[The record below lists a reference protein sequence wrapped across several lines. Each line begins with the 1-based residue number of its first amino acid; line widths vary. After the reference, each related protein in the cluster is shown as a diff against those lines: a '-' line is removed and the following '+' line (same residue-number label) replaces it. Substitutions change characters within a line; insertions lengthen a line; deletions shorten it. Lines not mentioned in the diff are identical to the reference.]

1 MNQNNKTNNQL
12 VKDFMTI
19 FKQKHRNV
27 PTDKIDIETI
37 RLRLKLDLEETG
49 ELVMSIVSAKKQKLF
64 DLLFQF
70 IQEQI
75 VQLDEDD
82 IDINLVGVADAL
94 ADKEY
99 INHGT
104 ALSFGIPL
112 DAVFHEVHS
121 SNLSKLDEMGMPIFR
136 EDGKA
141 MKGPKYQP
149 PNISKVLM
157 EYGADASEL

>member
-1 MNQNNKTNNQL
+1 MNQNSKTNNQL

-19 FKQKHRNV
+19 FRQKYRSI
-27 PTDKIDIETI
+27 PTDKIDLDTVK
-37 RLRLKLDLEETG
+37 LRLKLDLEETG

-75 VQLDEDD
+75 AQLDEDD

-112 DAVFHEVHS
+112 DAVFSEVHS

-141 MKGPKYQP
+141 LKGPKYQP

-157 EYGADASEL
+157 EYGADVSEL

>member
-1 MNQNNKTNNQL
+1 MNQNSKTNNQL

-19 FKQKHRNV
+19 FRQKYRSI
-27 PTDKIDIETI
+27 PTDKIDLDTVK
-37 RLRLKLDLEETG
+37 LRLKLDLEETG

-112 DAVFHEVHS
+112 DAVFYEVHS

-136 EDGKA
+136 DDGKA

-157 EYGADASEL
+157 EHGADASEL

>member
-1 MNQNNKTNNQL
+1 LNQNSKTNNQL

-19 FKQKHRNV
+19 FQQRHRNV
-27 PTDKIDIETI
+27 PTDKIDIDTI
-37 RLRLKLDLEETG
+37 KLRLKLDLEETG

-70 IQEQI
+70 IQEEI
-75 VQLDEDD
+75 AQLDSDD
-82 IDINLVGVADAL
+82 VDINLVGVADAL

-112 DAVFHEVHS
+112 DAVFAEVHR
-121 SNLSKLDEMGMPIFR
+121 SNLSKLDDMGLPIFR

-149 PNISKVLM
+149 PNISKVLT
-157 EYGADASEL
+157 EYGADVSEL